1 MIAVV
6 LGLTTSFRTF
16 TEVENVVDTKLLA
29 MDGPR
34 GTRPGHPF
42 FDVRQR
48 HDADGAVRMTLTGE
62 LDLSSAAGLKARLNE
77 VQRSSTRPVRL
88 DLSEL
93 EFIDCSGIRAI
104 LDAMAEAHRGG
115 GALEVDRIVSPI
127 VGRVVSLGAIAAD
140 LWPAE
145 AAGVAAA

>member
-1 MIAVV
+1 VID
-6 LGLTTSFRTF
+6 S
-16 TEVENVVDTKLLA
+16 KLFA

-34 GTRPGHPF
+34 GTGPDHPL

-62 LDLSSAAGLKARLNE
+62 LDLSCTDGLKARLGE
-77 VQRSSTRPVRL
+77 VQCSKRRVRL

-104 LDAMAEAHRGG
+104 LEAMAEARRGG
-115 GALEVDRIVSPI
+115 CVFEVDRAVSPV
-127 VGRVVSLGAIAAD
+127 VGRVVSLGTIAAE

-145 AAGVAAA
+145 AGHPGSAAAA